1 MQFDVLWVLKSV
13 NISLVGILLAF
24 ISLAA
29 LAGDL
34 GTLSTSPSNIT
45 TCTAYYGGSI
55 TYVFAVARID
65 SSGYYGEGYVEVG
78 LLPSKAG
85 HQYGYK
91 MEIKARP
98 NSGRLAYAEVWSTGL
113 PYAYIHS
120 YKKPVFDHTLFS
132 WGETYIGSLDGP
144 LDASAGAGATI
155 SGWCIW

>member
-1 MQFDVLWVLKSV
+1 VLWVLKSI
-13 NISLVGILLAF
+13 NISLIGILLAF
-24 ISLAA
+24 ISLIA

-34 GTLSTSPSNIT
+34 GTLSTSPPEIT
-45 TCTAYYGGSI
+45 TCTAYYRGSI

-85 HQYGYK
+85 YQYGYR
-91 MEIKARP
+91 MEIKAIP
-98 NSGRLAYAEVWSTGL
+98 NSGQLAYARIWSTGL

-155 SGWCIW
+155 NGWCAW

>member
-1 MQFDVLWVLKSV
+1 VLKSV
-13 NISLVGILLAF
+13 NTSLAGILLAF
-24 ISLAA
+24 ISLVA

-34 GTLSTSPSNIT
+34 GTLSTSPSYIT
-45 TCTAYYGGSI
+45 TCIAYDEGSI
-55 TYVFAVARID
+55 TYAYAVAKID

-85 HQYGYK
+85 YRYGYR
-91 MEIKARP
+91 MEIIAIP

-113 PYAYIHS
+113 PYAYIHGD
-120 YKKPVFDHTLFS
+120 KKPVFDHTLFS
-132 WGETYIGSLDGP
+132 WGETYQGSLNGP

>member
-1 MQFDVLWVLKSV
+1 MLKSI
-13 NISLVGILLAF
+13 NISLIGILLAF
-24 ISLAA
+24 ISLIA

-34 GTLSTSPSNIT
+34 GTLSTSPPEIT
-45 TCTAYYGGSI
+45 TCTAYYRGSI

-78 LLPSKAG
+78 LLKAG
-85 HQYGYK
+85 YQYGYR
-91 MEIKARP
+91 MEIKAIP
-98 NSGRLAYAEVWSTGL
+98 NSGQLAYSYAWSTGFS
-113 PYAYIHS
+113 PFYIHS

-155 SGWCIW
+155 GGWCAW